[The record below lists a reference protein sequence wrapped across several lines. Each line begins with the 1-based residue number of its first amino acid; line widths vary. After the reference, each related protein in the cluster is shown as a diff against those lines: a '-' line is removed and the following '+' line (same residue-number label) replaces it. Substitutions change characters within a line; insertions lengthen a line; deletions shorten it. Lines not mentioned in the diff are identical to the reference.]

1 MSCNIATRPVP
12 GKTHYH
18 AFAKDARHPKQSTGD
33 VTSGLTAK
41 PRGRG
46 TKETKRRSKINFNPK
61 MNDEWLPARIFHAKS
76 ETSTACS
83 SRREEAPS
91 YLSPMQQ
98 GNMEPP
104 RVGRYGGYEISRLVA
119 PYSKFGSFGHRI
131 IMISCRPPPHW
142 NVERL
147 RTVTRHK
154 NFQHSFVRPRL
165 TARPEMNFIGAEHV
179 LLLAEMGSPARRTMK
194 TILLPSPAG
203 LLASALLAVILAGFA
218 SPVY

>member
-76 ETSTACS
+76 ETSTTCS

-104 RVGRYGGYEISRLVA
+104 RVGCYGGYEISRLSRNSSLSVSTQRRKGA
-119 PYSKFGSFGHRI
+119 KMQR
-131 IMISCRPPPHW
+131 
-142 NVERL
+142 
-147 RTVTRHK
+147 K
-154 NFQHSFVRPRL
+154 
-165 TARPEMNFIGAEHV
+165 AR
-179 LLLAEMGSPARRTMK
+179 
-194 TILLPSPAG
+194 
-203 LLASALLAVILAGFA
+203 
-218 SPVY
+218 